1 MKFELAGKCYPSK
14 QMIIFCAVQ
23 CTIGIS
29 EIYLGCKCKRGIF
42 YPQGLLQAAQLHASC
57 VFLPSSLQVLLS
69 DRHVDQDIKRNT
81 QGFKGLGVLSH
92 LSLEMRKKEMQK
104 SFEA

>member
-29 EIYLGCKCKRGIF
+29 EIYLGCKYREDPLSSGFTAGCRAACILRIIF
-42 YPQGLLQAAQLHASC
+42 PRLCG
-57 VFLPSSLQVLLS
+57 
-69 DRHVDQDIKRNT
+69 
-81 QGFKGLGVLSH
+81 
-92 LSLEMRKKEMQK
+92 
-104 SFEA
+104 